1 MEHHMNRHRKILNL
15 AIYLLMGTFAC
26 PSLFGS
32 PVEGKTPTR
41 AREKAASLTR
51 EGARVE
57 VLSGAG
63 DKAVDITVQSAVL
76 MALDNNI
83 SFSLNKFEPQ
93 IQETAVQVA
102 RSKFENDFSAGTSW
116 RNSDNNLTDNDVNT
130 FVNVEKFYPSGT
142 TVNVGLSNR
151 NGSSDLAT
159 SLNNLTSIDLT
170 VTRALLRGSGS
181 IVNLASIKSAQI
193 GLEISNFELEEAA
206 QNLVAQVEK
215 NYWNLRLAEERLKI
229 YRESLEIAN
238 GQFEEAKERVRLGRL
253 AGTELSAAEA
263 EMASRQEDLINARSA
278 VTKNR
283 LMMLRLINMPGEGF
297 WSRELALKD
306 EIVLSDNVVDDV
318 DVHVALALRDSPLLN
333 QARLQIEQKTLEVV
347 VTRNGVLPRLDAFIG
362 YSNTS
367 YSNSF
372 YSRDNSDSDLQV
384 GLVFETPM
392 GKRKEKGL
400 SKKAVLLEQQ
410 VREALLNLLQLTQQ
424 DLRIVYVEIERAL
437 QQVVA
442 TKATRKLREETSDAE
457 KAKFRSGKSTSI
469 LVAQAE
475 RDLVIA
481 KVAEV
486 EARVAVKTA
495 LVDLYLLEGS
505 LLSRKGITLQ

>member
-1 MEHHMNRHRKILNL
+1 MYRHSRILNL
-15 AIYLLMGTFAC
+15 AISLLIGTIIAC
-26 PSLFGS
+26 PSLFAGD
-32 PVEGKTPTR
+32 GKIL
-41 AREKAASLTR
+41 ALSSAGEKAVA
-51 EGARVE
+51 
-57 VLSGAG
+57 LSGAHE
-63 DKAVDITVQSAVL
+63 KIVDLTVQSAVL

-83 SFSLNKFEPQ
+83 SFSLNRFEPQ
-93 IQETAVQVA
+93 IQETSVQVA
-102 RSKFENDFSAGTSW
+102 RGKFESDFSAGTSW
-116 RNSDNNLTDNDVNT
+116 RNSNNGLRDDEFNA
-130 FVNVEKFYPSGT
+130 FANVEKFYPSGT
-142 TVNVGLSNR
+142 TVNVGLSNL

-159 SLNNLTSIDLT
+159 SLDNSTAIDLT

-181 IVNLASIKSAQI
+181 TVNLAAIKSAQI
-193 GLEISNFELEEAA
+193 GLEISNYELEEAA
-206 QNLVAQVEK
+206 QTLVAQVEK
-215 NYWNLRLAEERLKI
+215 NYWNLRLAEEQLKI

-238 GQFEEAKERVRLGRL
+238 GQFDEAKERVRLGKL

-283 LMMLRLINMPGEGF
+283 LRMLRLINMPGEGF
-297 WSRELALKD
+297 WSKELLLKD

-318 DVHVALALRDSPLLN
+318 NVHVALALRDSPLLN

-372 YSRDNSDSDLQV
+372 YSSDNRANDLQV

-400 SKKAVLLEQQ
+400 SRKAILLEQQ

-442 TKATRKLREETSDAE
+442 TRATRKLREETSDSE

-486 EARVAVKTA
+486 EARVEVKKA
-495 LVDLYLLEGS
+495 LVDLYLIEGS